1 MVEKVIIVGAA
12 GRDFHNFNVYFKDNP
27 RYHVVAF
34 TAAQIPN
41 IEGRLYPAGLAGGL
55 YPRGIPIYPEEDMA
69 KLIREHR
76 IDLVAFSYS
85 DVSHVEVMHKA
96 SVAMAEGADFIL
108 VGATYTMLRSVKP
121 VIAVCAV
128 RTGCGK
134 SQTDRKSVV

>member
-41 IEGRLYPAGLAGGL
+41 IGGRLYPAGLAGGL

-69 KLIREHR
+69 RVIREHR
-76 IDLVAFSYS
+76 IDLVA
-85 DVSHVEVMHKA
+85 
-96 SVAMAEGADFIL
+96 
-108 VGATYTMLRSVKP
+108 
-121 VIAVCAV
+121 
-128 RTGCGK
+128 
-134 SQTDRKSVV
+134 DRKSVV